1 MSAEPEFLVHN
12 KVRLALHRV
21 RSGDGRPLLLLHG
34 LGERTPAAVPAFAAR
49 WAGPVYGLDFTG
61 HGTSTVP
68 SGGGYYAELL
78 MGDVDA
84 ALAHLGPTTLYGRG
98 LGAYVG
104 VLIAGARADVV
115 HGTIVGDGP
124 GLAGGGVNPGSP
136 FIVLPAP
143 AKVVPPD
150 PFALVELASD
160 VRPPDYATA
169 FARQATQH
177 SALTD
182 PLAVVARGRPEWLAA
197 VVDEPGVI
205 TTTLPE
211 AMALY
216 ARPTD
221 GGSAA

>member
-1 MSAEPEFLVHN
+1 MSVISLTHG
-12 KVRLALHRV
+12 RITLGLHALRP
-21 RSGDGRPLLLLHG
+21 DGAGHALLLLHG
-34 LGERTPAAVPAFAAR
+34 LGERTPDAVPDTVAA
-49 WAGPVYGLDFTG
+49 WPGPVYGLDFTG
-61 HGTSTVP
+61 HGASTIP
-68 SGGGYYAELL
+68 AGGGYYAELL

-84 ALAHLGPTTLYGRG
+84 ALAHLGTATVYGRG
-98 LGAYVG
+98 LGGYVA
-104 VLIAGARADVV
+104 VLVAGARADIV
-115 HGTIVGDGP
+115 HGAIVGDGP
-124 GLAGGGVNPGSP
+124 GLAGGGVSPGSP

-177 SALTD
+177 SALAD

-221 GGSAA
+221 AGSAA